1 MNKSKL
7 YPLAS
12 VVDTIREPLL
22 HREEPASTVVSS
34 LQTQYGSDEPDM
46 AIGYPV
52 HEENDEEIIVA
63 IPENYFPP
71 ARYFVPLQKQTKNV
85 LKQVYAYG

>member
-1 MNKSKL
+1 MNQTKL

-22 HREEPASTVVSS
+22 YREEPESTVVSS
-34 LQTQYGSDEPDM
+34 LQSQYGCDEPGM

-52 HEENDEEIIVA
+52 HEENDDEIVVA
-63 IPENYFPP
+63 IPENYFPSAP
-71 ARYFVPLQKQTKNV
+71 SARFFLPLN
-85 LKQVYAYG
+85 LGF

>member
-1 MNKSKL
+1 MNSSKL
-7 YPLAS
+7 YPLVS

-22 HREEPASTVVSS
+22 LREEPESTVVSS
-34 LQTQYGSDEPDM
+34 LQSQYGSDEPGL

-52 HEENDEEIIVA
+52 HEENDEIVVA

-71 ARYFVPLQKQTKNV
+71 ARCCV
-85 LKQVYAYG
+85 LVQNEELCAYYQVNDLG